1 MFNRYSVTALLL
13 LFVTAWGTADV
24 QAQQRIGFTNQ
35 EAVLANMPGIEDV
48 QQQLQEETVRLQG
61 NLQEQQQEF
70 QEQVQRY
77 EQQQSLLSDERLQER
92 ETELREMQTELQR
105 SQQEAE
111 QELAQREMELMQ
123 PLLEELQ
130 TAINEVAADQNLD
143 LVLREQA
150 LLYVNGSTSDV
161 VNITR
166 DVASRL
172 GIEIDETEAEP
183 GPSLDSNNPMGGGT
197 DEGGTN

>member
-1 MFNRYSVTALLL
+1 MFNRYSASALAL
-13 LFVTAWGTADV
+13 LFVLILGTADV
-24 QAQQRIGFTNQ
+24 NAQQRIGFTNQ
-35 EAVLANMPGIEDV
+35 EAVLANMPGIQDV
-48 QQQLQEETVRLQG
+48 QEQLQQETVRLQG
-61 NLQEQQQEF
+61 DLQDKQQEF

-92 ETELREMQTELQR
+92 ETELREMQAELQR

-130 TAINEVAADQNLD
+130 TAINEVADEQSLD
-143 LVLREQA
+143 LVMREQA
-150 LLYVNGSTSDV
+150 LLYVNGSTDNV

-166 DVASRL
+166 DVATRL
-172 GIEIDETEAEP
+172 GIEIDDAATEP
-183 GPSLDSNNPMGGGT
+183 GPSLDADNPMSGGGT
-197 DEGGTN
+197 N

>member
-1 MFNRYSVTALLL
+1 MFNRYSVSALALLL
-13 LFVTAWGTADV
+13 VVVLGTADV

-35 EAVLANMPGIEDV
+35 EAVLANMPGIQDV
-48 QQQLQEETVRLQG
+48 QEQLQQETVRLQSD
-61 NLQEQQQEF
+61 LQEMQQEF

-92 ETELREMQTELQR
+92 ETELREMQAELQR

-130 TAINEVAADQNLD
+130 TAINEVADEQNLD
-143 LVLREQA
+143 VVLREQA
-150 LLYVNGSTSDV
+150 LLYVNSSTNNV

-166 DVASRL
+166 DVATRL
-172 GIEIDETEAEP
+172 GIEIDEAAAEP
-183 GPSLDSNNPMGGGT
+183 GPSIDTESPMEGGGT
-197 DEGGTN
+197 N

>member
-13 LFVTAWGTADV
+13 LVVTAWGTADV

-61 NLQEQQQEF
+61 DLQEQQQEF

-92 ETELREMQTELQR
+92 EGELRQMQAELRR

-130 TAINEVAADQNLD
+130 TAINEVAANQNLD
-143 LVLREQA
+143 VVLREQA
-150 LLYVNGSTSDV
+150 LLYVDGSTNNV

-172 GIEIDETEAEP
+172 GIEIDQPESEP
-183 GPSLDSNNPMGGGT
+183 GPSIDTENPMGGGT
-197 DEGGTN
+197 N

>member
-1 MFNRYSVTALLL
+1 MFNRYSASALAL
-13 LFVTAWGTADV
+13 LFVLILGTADV
-24 QAQQRIGFTNQ
+24 NAQQRIGFTNQ
-35 EAVLANMPGIEDV
+35 EAVLANMPGIQDV
-48 QQQLQEETVRLQG
+48 QEQLQQETVRLQG
-61 NLQEQQQEF
+61 DLQDKQQEF

-92 ETELREMQTELQR
+92 ETELREMRAELQR

-130 TAINEVAADQNLD
+130 TAINEVADEQSLD
-143 LVLREQA
+143 LVMREQA
-150 LLYVNGSTSDV
+150 LLYVNGSTDNV

-166 DVASRL
+166 DVATRL
-172 GIEIDETEAEP
+172 GIEIDDAATEP
-183 GPSLDSNNPMGGGT
+183 GPSLDADNPMSGGGT
-197 DEGGTN
+197 N